1 MDRET
6 ILLVHP
12 EADELDRIEALVQP
26 LGLETRRVHD
36 FPSAVRLWQIRP
48 ANLVVCTD
56 IDVPEHKPQVV
67 EEVRRATSRL
77 PVVVLIRDR
86 SQAECPKATR
96 LLTGLQQYLAWPQ
109 EAADLPAVARAL
121 LRTSRYLNGSHHD
134 QLAAMRGDRDA
145 RRMRETLSAL
155 RTTLFQQSIE
165 RDVRRFAE
173 LFAKPDLECRIHV
186 EEGRTAHVVTEAA
199 KRLEADLIVM
209 GTVTRTGIPGL
220 INENAAEDLLA
231 DLHCSVL
238 AVKPP
243 DFRTPVTLEGE

>member
-26 LGLETRRVHD
+26 LGLETRRTHD
-36 FPSAVRLWQIRP
+36 FPGAVKLWQIRP
-48 ANLVVCTD
+48 ANLVVCAD

-77 PVVVLIRDR
+77 PVVVLIHDR

-121 LRTSRYLNGSHHD
+121 RRTSRYRNGSHHD

-145 RRMRETLSAL
+145 RRMRETLNAL
-155 RTTLFQQSIE
+155 RTTGGNVSQ
-165 RDVRRFAE
+165 
-173 LFAKPDLECRIHV
+173 
-186 EEGRTAHVVTEAA
+186 
-199 KRLEADLIVM
+199 
-209 GTVTRTGIPGL
+209 
-220 INENAAEDLLA
+220 AAEILQMSRSGLNYR
-231 DLHCSVL
+231 LKQL
-238 AVKPP
+238 GL
-243 DFRTPVTLEGE
+243 R